1 MTRPV
6 PSRTPRP
13 LPCVR
18 RPSSPCC
25 RFRGSASWRRCH
37 RRPCHPRTW
46 ALASRVKD
54 WLPSLLPR
62 DRSRCLAG
70 SAGSNPH
77 SQVKGKISPVMWD
90 SRRGFLGASVLTDP
104 LILKTYSS
112 LSKNPSKDPERFLQ
126 EPPPWA
132 KAPLHLCLYPHDL
145 KLN

>member
-1 MTRPV
+1 M
-6 PSRTPRP
+6 
-13 LPCVR
+13 
-18 RPSSPCC
+18 
-25 RFRGSASWRRCH
+25 
-37 RRPCHPRTW
+37 
-46 ALASRVKD
+46 KD

-62 DRSRCLAG
+62 DRSWCLAG

-90 SRRGFLGASVLTDP
+90 SRRGFQGASVLTDP

-112 LSKNPSKDPERFLQ
+112 VSKNPSKDPEGFLQ

-132 KAPLHLCLYPHDL
+132 KDPLHLCLYPHDL